1 MKLIKLLLSLLLVSV
16 YNLDV
21 LFAQGKNMGIGT
33 ATPHPSAILQLGDN
47 DPQGLRIPYTDTNAV
62 IAYANSFTPPIPI
75 ANGLLIF
82 QKGAETF
89 YYYNAPQ
96 NKWISLSGI
105 TGPTGPKGATGPT
118 GPTGITGFG
127 SKVTHGSGPPSAQP
141 GDTCGYYYI
150 DVLEAK
156 VYRFSCPGG
165 WFPITQNFRS
175 KILDGE
181 SIHVSSTINQT
192 APETSQNTTV
202 MQPIQGLNYTVVA
215 PFGYSAYAFVHAY
228 GSVRKNQIN
237 DDYNY
242 AKFDIYTGTPPI
254 AQNAWQVVSMGPT
267 GPAPENH
274 QDLVKWSISYAASL
288 GAGKRIEVFGA
299 QQVRTKTGLGSIKI
313 AGAPGTPEEAHMDIM
328 VIFVR
333 N

>member
-1 MKLIKLLLSLLLVSV
+1 MKLIKLLLSFLLAFV
-16 YNLDV
+16 YNLNI
-21 LFAQGKNMGIGT
+21 LLAQGKNMGIGT
-33 ATPHPSAILQLGDN
+33 ATPHPSAVLQLGDN
-47 DPQGLRIPYTDTNAV
+47 DAQGLRIPYTDTNAV

-75 ANGLLIF
+75 ANGLLIY
-82 QKGAETF
+82 QKGAEAF
-89 YYYNAPQ
+89 YYYDAPQ
-96 NKWISLSGI
+96 NKWIPLSGI
-105 TGPTGPKGATGPT
+105 TGPTGPKGATGLT
-118 GPTGITGFG
+118 GPTGVTGFG
-127 SKVTHGSGPPSAQP
+127 SKVTHGSGPPSGQP

-150 DVLEAK
+150 DVLEAR

-228 GSVRKNQIN
+228 GSVSKNQIN

-274 QDLVKWSISYAASL
+274 QDLVKWSISYAANL
-288 GAGKRIEVFGA
+288 GAGKRIEVYGA

-313 AGAPGTPEEAHMDIM
+313 AGAPGTPEVAHMDIM